1 MVCGS
6 LEKERPG
13 SSCVTGFSSP
23 CMWIKWSLVCR
34 FFTINHPNV
43 QCSNSC
49 KCSWGA
55 ITGAMTARAA
65 VLWARGPCFTWWSAQ
80 HQHESGSF
88 RTSKS
93 FCLGLCTDLSMG
105 SSTGDTRQVKVVWL
119 ELTLPLLVAPS
130 DCPVW
135 GNLGE
140 VCSQLIWVM
149 TWLLWP
155 LLPGAKDVQSDFIIP
170 AAKTRHFPPINVWSG
185 IWELVWKS
193 LCSPCEG

>member
-1 MVCGS
+1 MYDWLYFS
-6 LEKERPG
+6 LHVNQMKL
-13 SSCVTGFSSP
+13 
-23 CMWIKWSLVCR
+23 SLSYRLPCR

-43 QCSNSC
+43 QCSNAC

-93 FCLGLCTDLSMG
+93 CCLGICTDLSMG
-105 SSTGDTRQVKVVWL
+105 NSTGDTRQVKGVWL
-119 ELTLPLLVAPS
+119 ELTLSLLIALS

-155 LLPGAKDVQSDFIIP
+155 LLPGAKDVQSGCSSLSSLQP
-170 AAKTRHFPPINVWSG
+170 KPG
-185 IWELVWKS
+185 ISHLLMCGQEFESLSENLFVHLVKLKIW
-193 LCSPCEG
+193 